1 MVLNEAN
8 AILIRKVSCFQFT
21 FLFAD
26 VLQLLSQE
34 VVVLHFKRSV
44 WVLKLQSLLNN
55 LNIIDFIDPLKPIL
69 VATSY
74 LLNKYLE
81 SLIQIVSLAQN
92 LLLGLDPE
100 EVSDVLSKLQVEIEA
115 QIIEVDGH
123 EVLAQLAVD

>member
-1 MVLNEAN
+1 M
-8 AILIRKVSCFQFT
+8 
-21 FLFAD
+21 
-26 VLQLLSQE
+26 
-34 VVVLHFKRSV
+34 